1 MGLFIART
9 AGTMTFDVGQGQV
22 DLISIAKL
30 DAALGF
36 SEDAPQTL
44 ESIECVPVTYGT
56 QAETG
61 PTPTRL
67 HALVNN
73 TGYTS
78 PPHIV
83 VFPVTDTFALSDGT
97 PLKGNG
103 VALRLTDPA
112 NPFTAHVCTFYDITL
127 CGGAGMWAD
136 AEGGGTTPITTDVML
151 YHELSHC
158 FHFVTGTTAPTNA
171 QEEVNAEIDE
181 NDMRDVR
188 GLTHRDVN
196 SHNGGCGG
204 GPPSCCIVAS
214 LASESPYSAQV
225 NQLRHFREHVLRRS
239 EVGDDFFKHLHYDY
253 YRFSP
258 QIVSLMARQGELK
271 PLVLGYFVTPLLAA
285 CDLLV
290 ACSRGRETDLARVLD
305 GQGQDP
311 RYAGLFAPP
320 FLADLGAFLALAD
333 KTDEDAVA
341 QAIRQGGMQLHDR
354 DFAAFFRHID
364 PATLRLEFIEWALV
378 DTLRIWQ
385 RGAALAAARVDAVTI
400 NEQVRRVYADW
411 IALMPIT
418 SIWEAF
424 SRLDFVR
431 ELDILGQYMYQ
442 PEARRIFGAR
452 LRKRHPRFAHD
463 IDRWI
468 TSC

>member
-9 AGTMTFDVGQGQV
+9 AGAMTFDVGQGEV

-36 SEDAPQTL
+36 SEEAPQTL
-44 ESIECVPVTYGT
+44 ESIECVPVTYGV

-61 PTPTRL
+61 PTPTRV
-67 HALVNN
+67 HALAND
-73 TGYTS
+73 TGFTA

-83 VFPVTDTFALSDGT
+83 IFPVTDTFVLSDGT

-158 FHFVTGTTAPTNA
+158 FHFVTGTTAPTNP

-204 GPPSCCIVAS
+204 GPPPDCCIVAS

-225 NQLRHFREHVLRRS
+225 NHLRHFREHVLRRS

-258 QIVSLMARQGELK
+258 QVVDLMARQGTLR
-271 PLVLGYFVTPLLAA
+271 PLVLDYFVTPLLAA

-290 ACSRGRETDLARVLD
+290 ACTLGRGTDLARVLD
-305 GQGQDP
+305 GQAHDP
-311 RYAGLFAPP
+311 RYGRLFSPP
-320 FLADLGAFLALAD
+320 FLADLGLFLSLGD
-333 KTDEDAVA
+333 KTDEAAVADAVRRA
-341 QAIRQGGMQLHDR
+341 GLHDS
-354 DFAAFFRHID
+354 DVATLFRQID
-364 PATLRLEFIEWALV
+364 PASLRLQFIEWALV

-385 RGAALAAARVDAVTI
+385 RGAELAASGVDAVTI
-400 NEQVRRVYADW
+400 NERVRRSYGDW

-418 SIWEAF
+418 AVWDAF
-424 SRLDFVR
+424 SHLDFMR
-431 ELDILGQYMYQ
+431 ELDILGQYMFQ

-452 LRKRHPRFAHD
+452 LRKRHARFAAD
-463 IDRWI
+463 IDHWI